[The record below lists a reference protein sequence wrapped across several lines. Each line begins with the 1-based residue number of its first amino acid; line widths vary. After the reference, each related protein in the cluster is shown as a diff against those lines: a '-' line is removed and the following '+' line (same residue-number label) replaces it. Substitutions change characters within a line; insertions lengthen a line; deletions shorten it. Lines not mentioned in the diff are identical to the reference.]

1 MSAASRALRA
11 FGMFWFNFLIGDTPE
26 IFVGVLVII
35 GGALLLRHDAGAGF
49 AYMIGLVVLVLGA
62 SVYRG
67 RRQSES

>member
-1 MSAASRALRA
+1 MSAVKRVLRA

-49 AYMIGLVVLVLGA
+49 AYLIGLVVIVLGA

-67 RRQSES
+67 RRQAES